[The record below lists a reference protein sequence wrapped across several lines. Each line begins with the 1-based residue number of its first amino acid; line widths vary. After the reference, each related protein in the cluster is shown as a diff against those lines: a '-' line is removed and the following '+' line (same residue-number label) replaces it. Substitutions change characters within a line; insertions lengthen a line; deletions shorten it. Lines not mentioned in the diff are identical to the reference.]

1 MIDILPWQLAPLQ
14 RLISRGDTLPHA
26 LLIHGR
32 NGVGKLEFAKA
43 LAQSLLCEA
52 PEDGMACGTCPAC
65 RWFQDGN
72 HPDFREILPASLS
85 NEADV
90 DNAGAD
96 ADADDKD
103 KKKSREIKIDD
114 AGAVAD
120 ADDKDKKK
128 SREIKIDQ
136 IRGVS
141 DFMTL
146 STHRHGYRVL
156 LIHPAEAMNL
166 AAANAL
172 LKTLEEPA
180 SRSVILLVSDQLGR
194 LLATIRSRCQRVLI
208 PMPESAVAVA
218 WLTAQGLS
226 NPEAGLAAAGGA
238 PLDAIRF
245 GEADYQAAR
254 NAFVAA
260 LAEPDFDYVLTAQNL
275 EKSDLPMVLGWLQTW
290 TNDLVLQK
298 MTGKILFHRDRLR
311 SIEKIAARL
320 ELPRL
325 FRFETELR
333 RTRRLIN
340 HPLNARLLLEQLL
353 IAYKQ
358 AISSRPNSAPKAGRA
373 G

>member
-72 HPDFREILPASLS
+72 HPDFREILPASLT

-90 DNAGAD
+90 DNAGAG
-96 ADADDKD
+96 ADAD
-103 KKKSREIKIDD
+103 
-114 AGAVAD
+114 AD

-311 SIEKIAARL
+311 SIEKISALL